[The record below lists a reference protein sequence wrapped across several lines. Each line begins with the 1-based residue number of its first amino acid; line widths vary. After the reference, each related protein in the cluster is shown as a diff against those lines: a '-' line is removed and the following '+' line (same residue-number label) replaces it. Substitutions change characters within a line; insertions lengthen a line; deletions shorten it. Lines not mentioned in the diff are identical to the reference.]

1 EKVYFAEEL
10 TGPLALIMGS
20 EGEGI
25 SGEYLKLADVKVR
38 IPMLGTIA
46 SLNVSV
52 ATAVLLYEVVR
63 QRELQK

>member
-1 EKVYFAEEL
+1 
-10 TGPLALIMGS
+10 MGS

-25 SGEYLKLADVKVR
+25 SGEYLKLTDVKVR

-63 QRELQK
+63 QREFNAQN